1 MKLTANEKGS
11 LFMTVK
17 ATVYVSSTCPY
28 CTMMTN
34 YLDEIHVPYET
45 INISTDP
52 QAGQRLV
59 ETTGQMGVPQTQL
72 NGKWI
77 LGFDQIKQLLFNR
90 SCTIHTAE
98 EMEKRMFPR
107 FCIGNVAF
115 AVMGVVLVIIE
126 LTH

>member
-1 MKLTANEKGS
+1 MGYIIKVLTNEKGT
-11 LFMTVK
+11 LIMTEK

-45 INISTDP
+45 INVSTDP
-52 QAGQRLV
+52 EAGQRLV

-77 LGFDQIKQLLFNR
+77 LGFDQ
-90 SCTIHTAE
+90 A
-98 EMEKRMFPR
+98 
-107 FCIGNVAF
+107 
-115 AVMGVVLVIIE
+115 GVQAALDA
-126 LTH
+126 